1 MLREPLRHL
10 YQIWW
15 LKCVTFTREKETQGQ
30 GGGLTAKFSWGV
42 VVWLTAWTE
51 RRNP

>member
-1 MLREPLRHL
+1 MLREPLKHL

-15 LKCVTFTREKETQGQ
+15 LKCVTFTREKEAQRQ
-30 GGGLTAKFSWGV
+30 AGGLTATFSGWV

-51 RRNP
+51 RHNP